1 MDVPSKTWRGCA
13 VLSPGL
19 SARRQ
24 DVLSLYLDA
33 GYPTTLILSLA
44 TPEGGLDDR
53 LEAALSITFRNLVK
67 VLPEL
72 LNLKKSGDKDDTY
85 AIMHVP
91 LDAIEVKRRCI
102 ALEMGTPFS
111 QLIDL
116 DVYDGSG
123 TRISRAL
130 LGLTPRPCLA
140 CGQRAADCIRHRHL
154 TPAEIPGRLHELLAH
169 LRD

>member
-1 MDVPSKTWRGCA
+1 MDVPLKRWRGCA
-13 VLSPGL
+13 VFRPGL
-19 SARRQ
+19 AARR
-24 DVLSLYLDA
+24 DMLSLYLDA

-44 TPEGGLDDR
+44 PPGNGTDDR
-53 LEAALSITFRNLVK
+53 DEAVLSITFRNLVK

-72 LNLKKSGDKDDTY
+72 LNLKKSGDKDDAY

-91 LDAIEVKRRCI
+91 LDAIEAKKRCI

-111 QLIDL
+111 RLIDL

-123 TRISRAL
+123 TRLSRAL

-140 CGQRAADCIRHRHL
+140 CGQRAADCIRHRHP
-154 TPAEIPGRLHELLAH
+154 TPAERPGRLHEPLAH

>member
-1 MDVPSKTWRGCA
+1 M
-13 VLSPGL
+13 
-19 SARRQ
+19 
-24 DVLSLYLDA
+24 LSLYLDA

-44 TPEGGLDDR
+44 EPADTADDEPE
-53 LEAALSITFRNLVK
+53 ALSVLSVTFRNLVK

-72 LNLKKSGDKDDTY
+72 LNVKKSGDKNDTY

-102 ALEMGTPFS
+102 ALEMGAPFS
-111 QLIDL
+111 RLIDL

-123 TRISRAL
+123 NRISRSL
-130 LGLTPRPCLA
+130 LGLAPRPCLA
-140 CGQRAADCIRHRHL
+140 CGHRAADCIRLRHH
-154 TPAEIPGRLHELLAH
+154 TPAEIPGRIHELLAH